1 MGISDSSVNSTETPY
16 RYAAYA
22 NRIRTILISAH
33 RYVGIPPTVRGR
45 RQLTTPGRLH
55 FRYR

>member
-22 NRIRTILISAH
+22 TRIRTILISAH
-33 RYVGIPPTVRGR
+33 RYVGVLPTLRAR
-45 RQLTTPGRLH
+45 RQLTAQGRLH

>member
-1 MGISDSSVNSTETPY
+1 MGTSDSSVNSTDTPF

-33 RYVGIPPTVRGR
+33 RYVWTKFHLPGQ
-45 RQLTTPGRLH
+45 QLNLPGRLH
-55 FRYR
+55 L